1 MAAGRSQAK
10 VRLRTSDQQLCS
22 VQLVILFPGTRQ
34 PTCKSQEGEY
44 GLTYLGRCR
53 QRTDGKTVDSRQ
65 RVTFKMAH
73 GFNEVKEQMMQ
84 G

>member
-1 MAAGRSQAK
+1 MAAGRSRAK
-10 VRLRTSDQQLCS
+10 VRLQTSDQQLCS

-34 PTCKSQEGEY
+34 PRSKSQEGEY
-44 GLTYLGRCR
+44 GLTYLGRCC

-65 RVTFKMAH
+65 RVAFKMAH
-73 GFNEVKEQMMQ
+73 GFDEVKEQMMQ